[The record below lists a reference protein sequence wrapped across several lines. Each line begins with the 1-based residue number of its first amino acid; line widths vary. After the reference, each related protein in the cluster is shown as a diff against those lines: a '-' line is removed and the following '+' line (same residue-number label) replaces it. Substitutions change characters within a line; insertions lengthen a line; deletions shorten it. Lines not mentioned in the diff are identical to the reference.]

1 MAVDVENQRQ
11 LQDDDAKGKK
21 NLSDETDMFS
31 CSSNG
36 DDLVSRSDIQEKLD
50 EM

>member
-1 MAVDVENQRQ
+1 MAADVENQRQ

-21 NLSDETDMFS
+21 NLSDETDMFG